1 MDKKIKLLMKA
12 RENIENYSI
21 EYKFAFA
28 GDKKIFMNGF
38 QTAID
43 ILIEER
49 LSELSNEVSK

>member
-1 MDKKIKLLMKA
+1 MKA